1 MVGASRRRSGR
12 CGCPWRTCPTKPMRT
27 SDAAFGR
34 SRAVIGTPSKHQRWR
49 RRHEPGLPTRP
60 EPSPT
65 AGQVA
70 MLVWLEQFL
79 VRYRELALFLVIA
92 AGYWIGSFK
101 LGAFSLRPVTG
112 SLFAG
117 LLVGQFAPVP
127 VSGMTKSFLFL
138 LFLFGIGYSVGPQ
151 LMQALKRDGVKPV
164 LLAVVVGITG
174 LAASILVAKALR
186 LDPGFAA
193 GLLSGALT
201 HSAAMGTATDAVNG
215 LPVPEA
221 DRARFVAHIAV
232 ADAICYIFGYAGVI
246 LFCTVVAPA
255 LLRIDLKAE
264 ALKLEQALGMSRAKP
279 GLASGWRKFELRAYR
294 LAAGSP
300 LAGLTVA
307 AAEAR
312 VPEHRLFIHRL
323 RREGRILEVD
333 PGLMLQPGDVIVLSG
348 PRQIIV
354 ELIGPRAEEIED
366 KELLDVP
373 IMAADIL
380 LISPKLAGRSL
391 ADVSREDWTRG
402 LYVRSVSRGGQEIP
416 IAAGVVLQRGDLLR
430 VVGPEPAVQ
439 NAASTIGVIIAPS
452 STIDFI
458 VLGLAIFLGGVVGVL
473 LTFSVG
479 GVRISLSTSVGTL
492 LAGLLVGHLRTRY
505 PLFGRIPDG
514 AVALMTSLGL
524 AAFVGLPGIHAG
536 QIFLSALGEAG
547 VGLLFGGMVV
557 TLAPQIVGLAF
568 GHFVL
573 RMSPILLLGAL
584 TGAQTVT
591 AAMAALQERAG
602 SPVVVLGYAPAPG
615 REHSPDDLG
624 QSCGLGDG

>member
-1 MVGASRRRSGR
+1 MVGASRRLSGR
-12 CGCPWRTCPTKPMRT
+12 CGCPWRTCPTKPMKT

-34 SRAVIGTPSKHQRWR
+34 SRGVIGTRLKR
-49 RRHEPGLPTRP
+49 RRRRLRREPGLPTCP
-60 EPSPT
+60 DAGPM

-79 VRYRELALFLVIA
+79 VRYPELALFLVIA

-101 LGAFSLRPVTG
+101 VGAFSLGPVTG

-117 LLVGQFAPVP
+117 LFVGQFAPVP

-151 LMQALKRDGVKPV
+151 FMQALKRDGLKPV
-164 LLAVVVGITG
+164 LLAVVVGVTG

-201 HSAAMGTATDAVNG
+201 QSAAMGTATDAVNG

-232 ADAICYIFGYAGVI
+232 ADAVCYIFGYAGVI

-255 LLRIDLKAE
+255 LLRIDLRAE

-279 GLASGWRKFELRAYR
+279 GLASSWRKFELRAYR
-294 LAAGSP
+294 LAEGSP
-300 LAGLTVA
+300 LAGLTVTD
-307 AAEAR
+307 AEAR

-323 RREGRILEVD
+323 RRDGRILEVE
-333 PGLMLQPGDVIVLSG
+333 PGMTLQPGDVIALSG

-354 ELIGPRAEEIED
+354 ERIGPRAEEIED

-373 IMAADIL
+373 ILAADVL
-380 LISPKLAGRSL
+380 LISPKLAGKSL

-402 LYVRSVSRGGQEIP
+402 LYLRSVSRGGQEVP
-416 IAAGVVLQRGDLLR
+416 VAAGVVLQRGDLLR

-439 NAASTIGVIIAPS
+439 KVASNIGVIITPS

-473 LTFSVG
+473 LTFSEP
-479 GVRISLSTSVGTL
+479 VRGKVEFGEV
-492 LAGLLVGHLRTRY
+492 LV
-505 PLFGRIPDG
+505 
-514 AVALMTSLGL
+514 
-524 AAFVGLPGIHAG
+524 
-536 QIFLSALGEAG
+536 
-547 VGLLFGGMVV
+547 
-557 TLAPQIVGLAF
+557 
-568 GHFVL
+568 
-573 RMSPILLLGAL
+573 IL
-584 TGAQTVT
+584 
-591 AAMAALQERAG
+591 
-602 SPVVVLGYAPAPG
+602 
-615 REHSPDDLG
+615 
-624 QSCGLGDG
+624 